1 MNSPERPSSGVRG
14 GGALHVPCVRRTCS
28 SERSTSG
35 VRGWEW
41 ALVVVL
47 LLLAWGLRLCFL
59 EEVPPGWRDDE
70 LINIHTLSNQLL
82 EGRFP
87 LYYLGAS
94 GHEPLYHHLHAGVH
108 AVLGFNVLSGHI
120 LSVAFGLL
128 SIALTYTLVRRLFP
142 AGPAIAAVATLT
154 MATSF
159 WSLMYSRTA
168 IRHISLL
175 PLAVSTLYVFWRQID
190 ASGQGAVSYLW
201 GWGLTGLLLGAAL
214 YTYTASRLLP
224 ILLAIFIAYLALFH
238 RDTFRAHW
246 RGMIVA
252 FVVMAV
258 LAAPLGIVVV
268 GGRTRHAIEG
278 IGADARVTELAE
290 PLRQLRD
297 GNPGP
302 FLRGTRRTL
311 GMFHATGD
319 PEWLYNISGRP
330 VFNLLG
336 GIILWVG
343 VALCLYRWRQP
354 RCFLLL
360 SWLGVGLSP
369 AFISTPPASL
379 GHTILAQPVA
389 YILPALACLGGGLR
403 KHERRETEHEGHE
416 TAEARPPGAA
426 LTIICLLLAASFVVT
441 NAIRDLRDY
450 FLVWPEREMVRV
462 LYRADY
468 REAAHYLDAHPQLKD
483 VAVASALLGPWDRLA
498 LDVDTRHDDV
508 DVRLFD
514 PGRSLVWAGGQQRSP
529 IILTAWPSA
538 SPTIKEAL
546 DRHTTVSES
555 LSTDLKLHTLSP
567 VGDLQGG
574 ADGSGFHRFSNGL
587 TLTGAY
593 WLDQSDLTPGQEA
606 ELITTWVLTELIDL
620 PPLPIIANPP
630 PPGVYAGPRLAVFA
644 HLLASDAQLEGSHQ
658 ERPPLAVDDGLWV
671 DPLTLE
677 PGDQFIQVHRFL
689 IPHDPAARSYRV
701 ELGLYDPMTGDRWA
715 VLDGDGE
722 PVSDR
727 VLIRREDLAKAVLK

>member
-1 MNSPERPSSGVRG
+1 
-14 GGALHVPCVRRTCS
+14 
-28 SERSTSG
+28 
-35 VRGWEW
+35 
-41 ALVVVL
+41 VL

-70 LINIHTLSNQLL
+70 LINIHALSNQLL

-108 AVLGFNVLSGHI
+108 AVLGFNVLSGHV

-128 SIALTYTLVRRLFP
+128 SIALTYALVRRLFP
-142 AGPAIAAVATLT
+142 AEPATAAVATLAMT
-154 MATSF
+154 ASF

-168 IRHISLL
+168 IRHISLP
-175 PLAVSTLYVFWRQID
+175 PLAVGTLYVFWRQID
-190 ASGQGAVSYLW
+190 ASGRGVAPYLW
-201 GWGLTGLLLGAAL
+201 GWSLTGLLLGATL

-224 ILLAIFIAYLALFH
+224 ILLAIFVAYLALFH
-238 RDTFRAHW
+238 RDIFEAHW

-252 FVVMAV
+252 FAVMAV
-258 LAAPLGIVVV
+258 LAAPMGIVVAR
-268 GGRTRHAIEG
+268 GRTKNAVEG

-297 GNPGP
+297 GDPGP
-302 FLRGTRRTL
+302 LLRSTWRTL

-336 GIILWVG
+336 GVLLWVG

-369 AFISTPPASL
+369 AFISTPPSSL

-389 YILPALACLGGGLR
+389 YILPALACLGGRLR
-403 KHERRETEHEGHE
+403 KREGHETEHEGRE
-416 TAEARPPGAA
+416 TAEARPPVAA
-426 LTIICLLLAASFVVT
+426 LTIICLLLAAFFVVT
-441 NAIRDLRDY
+441 NSVRDLRDY

-468 REAAHYLDAHPQLKD
+468 RETAHYLNAHRQLKD
-483 VAVASALLGPWDRLA
+483 LAIASTLLGPWDRLA
-498 LDVDTRHDDV
+498 LDVDTRRDV

-514 PGRSLVWAGGQQRSP
+514 PGRSLVWVGRQQRSVV
-529 IILTAWPSA
+529 ILTAWPPA
-538 SPTIKEAL
+538 SPTIKGTL
-546 DRHTTVSES
+546 DRHTTASES
-555 LSTDLKLHTLSP
+555 LSTDLKLHTLSVP
-567 VGDLQGG
+567 DEFQEG
-574 ADGSGFHRFSNGL
+574 ADGSGSHRFSNGL
-587 TLTGAY
+587 VLTGAY
-593 WLDQSDLTPGQEA
+593 WLDRSRLTPGQEA
-606 ELITTWVLTELIDL
+606 ELITTWVLTEPIDL
-620 PPLPIIANPP
+620 PPLTIIANPP

-644 HLLASDAQLEGSHQ
+644 HLLASDVQAGGGHR

-677 PGDQFIQVHRFL
+677 PGDQFIQIHRFL
-689 IPHDPAARSYRV
+689 IPHDPAAGSYEV

-722 PVSDR
+722 PVSNR
-727 VLIRREDLAKAVLK
+727 VLIRGEDLAKAVLE